1 MTKKPSK
8 PAKKS
13 PFPNR
18 EEILQFIRSSS
29 KRVGKREIARAFKL
43 DSRQKMTLKKA
54 LREMQLDGTLE
65 KEKGRR
71 VRKSETLP
79 PVAVVEITGTDSD
92 GDLLARPV
100 DWDGNGEAPRIYMIQ
115 GHRRHSA
122 PGPGDRVL
130 ARLTPT
136 GDGEFEGR
144 TIRAIAAAPR
154 QTLGIFEKVGGEA
167 RLRPTDKRAR
177 GEFAIDPRD
186 TLNAEPGDLV
196 RAEPLRGRRLGL
208 SQARIVEV
216 IHGGEGSASPS
227 IIALVDY
234 DLPTRFSAE
243 AEKQAAGAGA
253 APAKDRDDF
262 RSLPLVTIDGADAR
276 DFDDAVWAE
285 PDPDKKNPGGW
296 HLLVAIADVAWYVRS
311 GDALDQDAY
320 QRGNSAYFPDQVVPM
335 LPEALSN
342 GWCSLVPGEDRPCVA
357 VHLWIDAS
365 GKLRRHQFRRGV
377 MRSAARLTYEQ
388 VQAARDGNPDKTTRP
403 LLNSVITPLYGA
415 YQSLLKGRTARDA
428 LELEMPERR
437 IDLAPDG
444 TVNGIGVRQRLDS
457 HKLIEEF
464 MITANVAAA
473 ETLEKAA
480 LPCMYRVHD
489 QPSKEKLEA
498 LRNVLESVG
507 IRFARGGTPTPKRFN
522 QILKKAAATPH
533 APMVNVM
540 VLRSQAQAE
549 YAPENVGHFGLAL
562 VRYCHFTSPIRR
574 YADLLVH
581 RALIAGGRLGPGGLE
596 KNPGDF
602 VELGEHLSMT
612 ERRAANAERD
622 AVDRFI
628 AGFLADRIGAVFQ
641 GRING
646 VTRFG
651 LFVTLTE
658 TGADGLV
665 PMRTL
670 ADDYYVH
677 DETRHSL
684 RGRNS
689 GIEYRLGD
697 EVEVRLTEANPVTG
711 GMVLALMDSG
721 TPPSAKKGAKAKGAR
736 PSRRAKGRAKGGAK
750 TRAAGRRK
758 STGGR
763 RRR

>member
-1 MTKKPSK
+1 MTKKSPK

-13 PFPNR
+13 PFPSR
-18 EEILQFIRSSS
+18 EEILQFIRSSP

-43 DSRQKMTLKKA
+43 DSRQKMALKKV
-54 LREMQLDGTLE
+54 LREMELDGTLE
-65 KEKGRR
+65 RDRGRR
-71 VRKSETLP
+71 VRAPEALA
-79 PVAVVEITGTDSD
+79 PVAVVEITGTDRD
-92 GDLLARPV
+92 GEVLARPV
-100 DWDGNGEAPRIYMIQ
+100 AWDGDGEVPRITMVP
-115 GHRRHSA
+115 GRRRHPA

-130 ARLTPT
+130 ARLTPI
-136 GDGEFEGR
+136 GNGEFEGR
-144 TIRAIAAAPR
+144 TIRAIASAPR
-154 QTLGIFEKVGGEA
+154 QILGIFETIGGEG
-167 RLRPTDKRAR
+167 RLRPTDKRSR
-177 GEFAIDPRD
+177 GEFAVDPRD
-186 TLNAEPGDLV
+186 TLDADPGDLV

-208 SQARIVEV
+208 RQARIVEV
-216 IHGGEGSASPS
+216 LHGGEGPTAPS
-227 IIALVDY
+227 MIAIADY
-234 DLPTRFSAE
+234 DLPTRFTAE
-243 AEKQAAGAGA
+243 AEKQAAQAGP
-253 APAKDRDDF
+253 APEKDRDDF

-296 HLLVAIADVAWYVRS
+296 HLLVAIADVSWYVRS
-311 GDALDQDAY
+311 GDALDRDAY
-320 QRGNSAYFPDQVVPM
+320 QRGNSVYFPDRVVPM

-342 GWCSLVPGEDRPCVA
+342 GWCSLVPGEDRPSVA

-365 GKLRRHQFRRGV
+365 GKLLRHQFRRGV

-388 VQAARDGNPDKTTRP
+388 VQAARDGNPDKTTGP
-403 LLNSVITPLYGA
+403 LRDTVIDPLFGA
-415 YQSLLKGRTARDA
+415 YQSLLQGRTARQA

-437 IDLAPDG
+437 IELAPDG
-444 TVNGIGVRQRLDS
+444 TVTGIGVRRRLDS

-473 ETLEKAA
+473 ETLEKAGR
-480 LPCMYRVHD
+480 PCMYRVHD

-498 LRNVLESVG
+498 LRGVLDSVG

-533 APMVNVM
+533 APMVNEM

-549 YAPENVGHFGLAL
+549 YAPVNVGHFGLSL

-581 RALIAGGRLGPGGLE
+581 RALIASGRLGAGGLE
-596 KNPGDF
+596 KNPRDF
-602 VELGEHLSMT
+602 ADMGEHLSMT
-612 ERRAANAERD
+612 ERRAAGAERD
-622 AVDRFI
+622 AIDRFI

-697 EVEVRLTEANPVTG
+697 EVKVRLTEANPVTG

-721 TPPSAKKGAKAKGAR
+721 APLSAKKGAKKGPKVRRAR
-736 PSRRAKGRAKGGAK
+736 PPRRTKGRPK
-750 TRAAGRRK
+750 TRAAGRGK

>member
-276 DFDDAVWAE
+276 DFDDAVFAE
-285 PDPDKKNPGGW
+285 PDKDREGGW
-296 HLLVAIADVAWYVRS
+296 HLVVAIAGGGFA
-311 GDALDQDAY
+311 
-320 QRGNSAYFPDQVVPM
+320 
-335 LPEALSN
+335 
-342 GWCSLVPGEDRPCVA
+342 GE
-357 VHLWIDAS
+357 LWA
-365 GKLRRHQFRRGV
+365 F
-377 MRSAARLTYEQ
+377 T
-388 VQAARDGNPDKTTRP
+388 
-403 LLNSVITPLYGA
+403 
-415 YQSLLKGRTARDA
+415 
-428 LELEMPERR
+428 
-437 IDLAPDG
+437 
-444 TVNGIGVRQRLDS
+444 
-457 HKLIEEF
+457 
-464 MITANVAAA
+464 
-473 ETLEKAA
+473 
-480 LPCMYRVHD
+480 
-489 QPSKEKLEA
+489 
-498 LRNVLESVG
+498 
-507 IRFARGGTPTPKRFN
+507 
-522 QILKKAAATPH
+522 
-533 APMVNVM
+533 
-540 VLRSQAQAE
+540 
-549 YAPENVGHFGLAL
+549 APE
-562 VRYCHFTSPIRR
+562 
-574 YADLLVH
+574 
-581 RALIAGGRLGPGGLE
+581 
-596 KNPGDF
+596 
-602 VELGEHLSMT
+602 
-612 ERRAANAERD
+612 
-622 AVDRFI
+622 
-628 AGFLADRIGAVFQ
+628 
-641 GRING
+641 
-646 VTRFG
+646 
-651 LFVTLTE
+651 
-658 TGADGLV
+658 
-665 PMRTL
+665 
-670 ADDYYVH
+670 
-677 DETRHSL
+677 
-684 RGRNS
+684 
-689 GIEYRLGD
+689 
-697 EVEVRLTEANPVTG
+697 
-711 GMVLALMDSG
+711 
-721 TPPSAKKGAKAKGAR
+721 
-736 PSRRAKGRAKGGAK
+736 
-750 TRAAGRRK
+750 
-758 STGGR
+758 
-763 RRR
+763 

>member
-1 MTKKPSK
+1 
-8 PAKKS
+8 
-13 PFPNR
+13 
-18 EEILQFIRSSS
+18 
-29 KRVGKREIARAFKL
+29 
-43 DSRQKMTLKKA
+43 
-54 LREMQLDGTLE
+54 
-65 KEKGRR
+65 
-71 VRKSETLP
+71 
-79 PVAVVEITGTDSD
+79 
-92 GDLLARPV
+92 
-100 DWDGNGEAPRIYMIQ
+100 
-115 GHRRHSA
+115 
-122 PGPGDRVL
+122 
-130 ARLTPT
+130 
-136 GDGEFEGR
+136 
-144 TIRAIAAAPR
+144 
-154 QTLGIFEKVGGEA
+154 
-167 RLRPTDKRAR
+167 
-177 GEFAIDPRD
+177 
-186 TLNAEPGDLV
+186 
-196 RAEPLRGRRLGL
+196 
-208 SQARIVEV
+208 
-216 IHGGEGSASPS
+216 
-227 IIALVDY
+227 
-234 DLPTRFSAE
+234 
-243 AEKQAAGAGA
+243 
-253 APAKDRDDF
+253 
-262 RSLPLVTIDGADAR
+262 
-276 DFDDAVWAE
+276 
-285 PDPDKKNPGGW
+285 
-296 HLLVAIADVAWYVRS
+296 
-311 GDALDQDAY
+311 
-320 QRGNSAYFPDQVVPM
+320 
-335 LPEALSN
+335 
-342 GWCSLVPGEDRPCVA
+342 
-357 VHLWIDAS
+357 
-365 GKLRRHQFRRGV
+365 
-377 MRSAARLTYEQ
+377 
-388 VQAARDGNPDKTTRP
+388 
-403 LLNSVITPLYGA
+403 VITPLYGA

-498 LRNVLESVG
+498 LRNILESVG

-612 ERRAANAERD
+612 ERRAASAERD
-622 AVDRFI
+622 AIDRFI
-628 AGFLADRIGAVFQ
+628 AGFLSDRIDAVFQ

-665 PMRTL
+665 PIRTL

-677 DETRHSL
+677 DETRHLL

-689 GIEYRLGD
+689 GIEYRLGG
-697 EVEVRLTEANPVTG
+697 EVEVRLREANPVTG
-711 GMVLALMDSG
+711 GMVLELMDSG
-721 TPPSAKKGAKAKGAR
+721 TPPSAKRSAKARGGR
-736 PSRRAKGRAKGGAK
+736 PPRRAKGRTK
-750 TRAAGRRK
+750 TRAAGRGK
-758 STGGR
+758 SKAGR

>member
-216 IHGGEGSASPS
+216 VHGGEGSASPS

-285 PDPDKKNPGGW
+285 PDRDKNNTGGW
-296 HLLVAIADVAWYVRS
+296 HLLVAIADVSWYVRP
-311 GDALDQDAY
+311 GDGLDVGAY
-320 QRGNSAYFPDQVVPM
+320 ERGNSVYFPDRVVPM

-342 GWCSLVPGEDRPCVA
+342 GWCSLVPDEDRPCMA

-365 GKLRRHQFRRGV
+365 GKLIRHQFKRGL
-377 MRSAARLTYEQ
+377 MRSKARLTYEQ
-388 VQAARDGNPDKTTRP
+388 IQSAKDGHPDKVPKP
-403 LLNSVITPLYGA
+403 LRQSVIEPLYGA
-415 YQSLLKGRTARDA
+415 YQALLKDRETRGV
-428 LELEMPERR
+428 LELEMPERVIR
-437 IDLAPDG
+437 LAKDG
-444 TVNGIGVRQRLDS
+444 RVEAIANRQRLDS

-464 MITANVAAA
+464 MIAANVAAA
-473 ETLEKAA
+473 ETLQKARREF
-480 LPCMYRVHD
+480 LYRVHD
-489 QPSKEKLEA
+489 EPSTEKLDA
-498 LRNVLESVG
+498 LREMLAS
-507 IRFARGGTPTPKRFN
+507 IAIKFAKGGVASPKRFN
-522 QILKKAAATPH
+522 SILKKTADTPH
-533 APMVNVM
+533 APMVNMM

-549 YAPENVGHFGLAL
+549 YGPDNLGHFGLAL
-562 VRYCHFTSPIRR
+562 RRYCHFTSPIRR

-581 RALIAGGRLGPGGLE
+581 RALIDAGGLGQGGLGKSPRDMTE
-596 KNPGDF
+596 VGK
-602 VELGEHLSMT
+602 HLSET
-612 ERRAANAERD
+612 ERRAAGAERS
-622 AVDRFI
+622 AVDRFT
-628 AGFLADRIGAVFQ
+628 AAYLEQRIGARFG

-651 LFVTLTE
+651 LFVTLEE
-658 TGADGLV
+658 TGADGLI
-665 PMRTL
+665 PIRTL
-670 ADDYYVH
+670 GEDYFVH
-677 DETRHSL
+677 DEDRHSL
-684 RGRNS
+684 RGRRS
-689 GIEYRLGD
+689 GLEYRLGQN
-697 EVEVRLTEANPVTG
+697 VEITLKEANPVSG
-711 GMVLALMDSG
+711 GMIFALANSEDSRAPRQPRG
-721 TPPSAKKGAKAKGAR
+721 KPAKAKHGR
-736 PSRRAKGRAKGGAK
+736 GKKRKNKAKR
-750 TRAAGRRK
+750 
-758 STGGR
+758 
-763 RRR
+763 